1 MAAGYISAETYSVL
15 KPKARLCNLD
25 INEYS
30 SYPDNIATEIRKLFE
45 DDVTHMSICG
55 IEQMEVCLLNDDK
68 RPYELL
74 ETLLLYSDD
83 KVKDFLSNV
92 GSKFFL
98 LDYVFSNKDS
108 LNTRIFVNDDNISV
122 ITDFIVKYENA
133 FVQLFTTEKNEL
145 DLIAKEPIFYKPY
158 VLQKATEN
166 SVVGEYSES
175 YTIKNVSSPMTQ
187 YPIAQDAVSLEN
199 IALKKYVVIL
209 SQLTDEEF
217 EPFRMYLDNQL
228 VGVSV
233 RTTNCIKSVGYH
245 EFYVNYL
252 FAKEDKLLS
261 IRKFG
266 RKSLFDFK
274 QIRQHLI
281 KHVIECIDHSG
292 VNLNTEENL
301 VTTISEDLQHKQ
313 LQLHLTLKEIIG
325 DTQYAILD
333 KILHGGIQE
342 LSVRARNA
350 INYYPWD
357 FIEDFVH
364 KNKNIMDLKSIGKKS
379 FEEIQ
384 AVVMKLK
391 EYAEE
396 AKAKSQEEISPEKLQ
411 IIEYEMYFDYC
422 WDDFSCRYFLRNGHL
437 PMLHILENWIN
448 NCTDK
453 GWNIFKSCLPLFA
466 GIEPKTLDEL
476 AEKYNLTRERCRQL
490 CVKHIEKF
498 QKVDDKELS
507 SSSIN
512 LTKIITKTEEWQYL
526 TKATS
531 SNNLLEIGIMHPYV
545 VDEKCNLSQ
554 EFCFFI
560 LSILLASE
568 YSLVGNEV
576 ISLPTRAKR
585 IWNNTY
591 LIRREYVDAFNFREI
606 PILLE
611 ETENSLTE
619 NVEVDAEQL
628 VIDTF
633 FLAWNNFDTDKVCVV
648 SDILSHILIQEYGKI
663 PNEKFQFTLES
674 KKVINATDIIYNILY
689 KNGDLMTVDNI
700 FTELDKTF
708 PNRYKSSDSVRAL
721 VANDPRICMI
731 GKASLVGLLEWKHI
745 KIGSIRDIIV
755 HFLSKFDE
763 PQPVAKIVEY
773 VQQYRDSTE
782 KSIRSSMGSGN
793 QFVQFSGGLYGLKD
807 KTYAEW
813 YDIPEKRRSFALR
826 VNEMEDFLRKNL
838 HFPFSQSDN
847 SIEESLYTWWRRI
860 AKSEELSDEQRTE
873 IKRIQEL
880 YKDYPATRRDNEWY
894 EFYRKYK
901 GFIQDYCRKP
911 QRNIPREKPLYS
923 WFEKCMNDFV
933 EGKLSSSKEKMY
945 IELCKLL

>member
-45 DDVTHMSICG
+45 DDMTHMSICG
-55 IEQMEVCLLNDDK
+55 IEQMEVCLFNDDK

-108 LNTRIFVNDDNISV
+108 LDTRTFVNDDNISV

-133 FVQLFTTEKNEL
+133 FVQLFTTEKDEL
-145 DLIAKEPIFYKPY
+145 DLITKEPIFYKPY
-158 VLQKATEN
+158 VLQQATEN
-166 SVVGEYSES
+166 PVVGEYSES

-187 YPIAQDAVSLEN
+187 YPIDQDAVSLEN

-228 VGVSV
+228 AGVSV
-233 RTTNCIKSVGYH
+233 RTINCIKSVGYH

-266 RKSLFDFK
+266 KKSLFDFK

-281 KHVIECIDHSG
+281 KHVIECVDHSG
-292 VNLNTEENL
+292 VNLDTEENL
-301 VTTISEDLQHKQ
+301 VTAISEDLQHKQ

-333 KILHGGIQE
+333 KILHGFIQE

-350 INYYPWD
+350 INYYPGD

-379 FEEIQ
+379 FGEIQ
-384 AVVMKLK
+384 TVVMKLK

-396 AKAKSQEEISPEKLQ
+396 AKVKSQEEISPEKLQ
-411 IIEYEMYFDYC
+411 IIEYEMFFDYC

-437 PMLHILENWIN
+437 PMFHILENWIN

-466 GIEPKTLDEL
+466 GTETKTLDEL

-512 LTKIITKTEEWQYL
+512 LTKIITKAEEWQYL
-526 TKATS
+526 TKASS
-531 SNNLLEIGIMHPYV
+531 SNNLLEIGIMHPYI

-568 YSLVGNEV
+568 YSLVGHEV

-606 PILLE
+606 PMLLE

-674 KKVINATDIIYNILY
+674 KKVINATDTIYNILY
-689 KNGDLMTVDNI
+689 KYGDLMTVDNI
-700 FTELDKTF
+700 FTELDKAF

-731 GKASLVGLLEWKHI
+731 GKAGLVGLLEWKHV

-755 HFLSKFDE
+755 QFLSKFDE
-763 PQPVAKIVEY
+763 PQPVTKIVEY

-782 KSIRSSMGSGN
+782 KSIRSSMGSGD

-807 KTYAEW
+807 KIYAEW

-826 VNEMEDFLRKNL
+826 VNEMEAFLRKNL

-847 SIEESLYTWWRRI
+847 STEESLYTWWRRI
-860 AKSEELSDEQRTE
+860 VKSEELSDEQRTE
-873 IKRIQEL
+873 IKRIQEQ

-901 GFIQDYCRKP
+901 RFIQDYCRKP
-911 QRNIPREKPLYS
+911 QRSIPKEKPLYS
-923 WFEKCMNDFV
+923 WFEKCMNDFM
-933 EGKLSSSKEKMY
+933 EGKLSSGKERMY